1 MTTVELV
8 AKVAETAAE
17 SQVPTKVEDPST
29 LARVAQLVLGGEGGD
44 DLDAWFDRTRDEAAM
59 SRG

>member
-1 MTTVELV
+1 MTTDIA
-8 AKVAETAAE
+8 AKLTETVAE

-29 LARVAQLVLGGEGGD
+29 LARVAQLFLGGEGGD
-44 DLDAWFDRTRDEAAM
+44 DLDAWFDRTREEAAM